1 MMNWNKAVIL
11 WIAVTTDWA
20 DGEKRFSDRVFL
32 MKEEKW
38 VQEMLWFCKNNQ
50 KVIWSS
56 VESFSWWVSES
67 VLIKVIKYEM
77 CVFLCVLNWLPEV
90 KLSEA
95 VIWTE
100 ARRRSAG
107 SRVTEARRSRWKKRK
122 GELIGADY
130 TELKTSVS
138 FPGGILIAPGGPSYR
153 PRAVI
158 NTTPAIK
165 RTERHR
171 EQLLLDG
178 PGCRNR
184 TGGSSPTWSHSERR
198 FIK

>member
-1 MMNWNKAVIL
+1 MNRSDNRLSRWREEIQC
-11 WIAVTTDWA
+11 
-20 DGEKRFSDRVFL
+20 DRVFL

-77 CVFLCVLNWLPEV
+77 CVFLCVKLWSQTFRGCNLDWSPQEERRQPGDRGEEV
-90 KLSEA
+90 PLE
-95 VIWTE
+95 
-100 ARRRSAG
+100 
-107 SRVTEARRSRWKKRK
+107 KRK